1 MGIGGFFLA
10 RTLVWVV
17 YSLYVL
23 ASAVKD
29 IMSRKSTAVR
39 ANIINCGHL
48 VTRKGCEKDPCQ
60 ITSSLIGLQ
69 SYQTLN

>member
-23 ASAVKD
+23 ASAVNR
-29 IMSRKSTAVR
+29 IISRKSTAIR
-39 ANIINCGHL
+39 ANIINRGHL
-48 VTRKGCEKDPCQ
+48 VTRKEGV
-60 ITSSLIGLQ
+60 
-69 SYQTLN
+69 